1 MWEPERVES
10 FWGIKV
16 KLFVIL
22 MHALWKVFAMFV
34 FVS

>member
-1 MWEPERVES
+1 MWEPES
-10 FWGIKV
+10 KKLLGIKP

-22 MHALWKVFAMFV
+22 MHALWKVFAVFV